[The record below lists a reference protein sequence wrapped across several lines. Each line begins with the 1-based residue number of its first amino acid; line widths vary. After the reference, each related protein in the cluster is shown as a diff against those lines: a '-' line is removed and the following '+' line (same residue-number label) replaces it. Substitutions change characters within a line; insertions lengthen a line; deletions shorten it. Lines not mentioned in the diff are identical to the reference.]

1 MAEQLQARAPAI
13 GGNRRLVE
21 WSLLIVLISILILVF
36 GREIRVLQGQA
47 ELARFKASVGALR
60 TALVLQHLQ
69 QQARPDAQSVAFVQ
83 RNPFR
88 LLEREPANYAG
99 EIGAAAL
106 PQVAPGD
113 WVFDAACGCIGY
125 APLQPQWLDSPS
137 GESMV
142 WLRVSAPP
150 GPLRLALKE
159 PYRWQGQAMD

>member
-1 MAEQLQARAPAI
+1 MAEQLRAQAPAI

-36 GREIRVLQGQA
+36 GREIQLVQGQA
-47 ELARFKASVGALR
+47 ELARFKATVGALR
-60 TALVLQHLQ
+60 TALVVQHLQ
-69 QQARPDAQSVAFVQ
+69 QQARQDAQTVAFVQ

-88 LLEREPANYAG
+88 LLERVPTNYAG
-99 EIGAAAL
+99 ELGVVAL

-125 APLQPQWLDSPS
+125 TPLQRQSLESPS
-137 GESMV
+137 GESLV

-150 GPLRLALKE
+150 GPLRLALRE
-159 PYRWQGQAMD
+159 PYRWQGQPMD